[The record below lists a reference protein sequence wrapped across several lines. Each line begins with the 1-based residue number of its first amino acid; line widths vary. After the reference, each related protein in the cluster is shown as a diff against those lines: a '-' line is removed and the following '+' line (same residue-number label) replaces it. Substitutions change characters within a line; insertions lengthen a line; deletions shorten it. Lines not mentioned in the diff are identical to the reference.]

1 MDDLEITQL
10 LSQEEGL
17 KLDFK
22 REYELNHPDRKVRAA
37 KWNEFIKDILALTN
51 GNVGTASQTGHLVI
65 GAGDI
70 LRPDG
75 TRELFDV
82 RKQGLKL
89 SRQQIIEKVNACC
102 HPPISDLFYSKVEV
116 EGTWL
121 AVIEIPPSPFV
132 HETTRRL
139 DAFKTTYSEG
149 TVFIRR
155 TEGIYPATQAERDAL
170 TREKQRLLE
179 DHFAVKELAEA
190 EAHYRR
196 HLILQHCELDF
207 QGLMQTAR
215 PLALP
220 LKDIFVLLHA
230 VGAAP
235 EADTMSPE
243 RLELGDR
250 IDAGGLPSDWQQQ
263 MEVEPGTLQQHSGR
277 VTRRQTISGILAR
290 DAACVILG
298 EPGAGKTTI
307 LRYVALAFAEGKA
320 ERRLRLKRQ
329 RLPILVP
336 LASYEAALRSD
347 DSMSL
352 SVYLSWYYEQ
362 EHGLK
367 DISSLF
373 EYYLSRGEAIVLL
386 DGLDEVVTQEVRTLI
401 ARRVKTFIDVA
412 TSPGNQVVVTSR
424 VVGYREAPLP
434 GHLPHYTVLRFNR
447 AEIEQFAKR
456 WCQAY
461 EIWLANEDSEEVRHR
476 GLAQSRQLVEAIH
489 SHPGVKSLAA
499 NPLLLTILALIHRQE
514 KKLPHRRVELYE
526 VYARTLIERWGRA
539 RSLSGRTI
547 SGLTLD
553 YHRIVK
559 VVAPLALWMHRERAS
574 GTARRTEVVRQITLV
589 LEKMGYEPE
598 DADIE
603 AERLLDDMRRY
614 SGLLVERGRDAYGFM
629 HLTFQEYFAARAI
642 AMMRLAERLKV
653 IRENLHDPRWR
664 EVILLTAGQIGS
676 VDLREEEVSEL
687 VRGVLT
693 ADSWGNQYAHH
704 DTLLAASCMADDVG
718 LDVALTRDIIDAL
731 GKLLEGDIRLLA
743 KVATSYLAQCPSG
756 PLRRRA
762 VAIATSVLQSQHPWS
777 RQAAAELLGE
787 IGQGDDEVINAL
799 LVCLDDEHKDVRQAV
814 AETLG
819 KIGGPSKQVADKLG
833 EADDYWRRLEERVK
847 ELTGV
852 GRGKDV
858 NFDEL
863 PEDNLVKLLDYGSYR
878 GGAMLALVRRKHLEV
893 DTIQQIVARLTLSG
907 KYERRAYHEALV
919 GVPHCN
925 LRVVGGLIAE
935 ATCSQWQIRQA
946 AIRALGKLGHEHP
959 EVLDILLDAL
969 ANAKWPVKQ
978 AAGRA
983 IGEFGVSSERT
994 DTALLV
1000 AADHGRWEVRQAA
1013 IRSLGQVGT
1022 CVETVSERLVDALAD
1037 ETWLVRWTA
1046 FKVIQEY
1053 AKRCEGFAD
1062 SLVKTVVEHHS
1073 VAARHSAVCLLGELK
1088 KATSQMVE
1096 VVLEATRDEN
1106 EVVRQAAVAVLGEL
1120 GQWTPVVQEV
1130 LRDALNDD
1138 SVDVRGNAASVLVAF
1153 GVKDTA
1159 LETHLVASL
1168 TGSERR
1174 RVRKSSAWA
1183 LGKVGSPS
1191 PLPLR
1196 SLLQYSEGQYGWEE
1210 DILGWQA
1217 LYEIA
1222 QRNLTDFLDVLQRME
1237 LTKMQRRTSRGTVL
1251 DVLIRAGKVDSR
1263 AADTLLA
1270 LSESQN
1276 WELRAFAAQALAYNS
1291 RDDEAVVSRLAA
1303 LLHDSDARVRD
1314 AAVYALSR
1322 IAGSP
1327 YLEEVAG
1334 QPFVWEEE
1342 EKFPF

>member
-1 MDDLEITQL
+1 MDDLELAQL

-22 REYELNHPDRKVRAA
+22 REYELNHPDGKVRAA

-139 DAFKTTYSEG
+139 DVFKTTYSEG

-196 HLILQHCELDF
+196 HLIVQHRELDF

-220 LKDIFVLLHA
+220 LKDIFVSLHA
-230 VGAAP
+230 VGDAP
-235 EADTMSPE
+235 ETDTMSPE
-243 RLELGDR
+243 QLELGDR
-250 IDAGGLPSDWQQQ
+250 IDAGGLPSNWQQQ
-263 MEVEPGTLQQHSGR
+263 MEVEPGTIQQHSGR
-277 VTRRQTISGILAR
+277 VTKRQTISEILAR

-401 ARRVKTFIDVA
+401 ARRAKTFMDVA

-489 SHPGVKSLAA
+489 SHPGVESLAA

-547 SGLTLD
+547 SGSTLD

-687 VRGVLT
+687 VRGILT
-693 ADSWGNQYAHH
+693 ANSWGNQYAHH
-704 DTLLAASCMADDVG
+704 DTFLAASCMADDVG

-743 KVATSYLAQCPSG
+743 RVATSYLAQCPSG

-762 VAIATSVLQSQHPWS
+762 VAIARSVLQSQHPWS

-787 IGQGDDEVINAL
+787 IRLGDDEVINAL
-799 LVCLDDEHKDVRQAV
+799 LVCLDDEHKDVRQAA
-814 AETLG
+814 AEALN
-819 KIGGPSKQVADKLG
+819 KIGEPPRQVVDKLRA
-833 EADDYWRRLEERVK
+833 ADDYWQTSDERVK

-852 GRGKDV
+852 GQGEDV

-863 PEDNLVKLLDYGSYR
+863 SEDNLVKLFDFYYAGE
-878 GGAMLALVRRKHLEV
+878 AMLTLIIREHLEV
-893 DTIQQIVARLTLSG
+893 DTIQQIVARLTRSG
-907 KYERRAYHEALV
+907 KYERRNYHEVLADV
-919 GVPHCN
+919 THCN
-925 LRVVGGLIAE
+925 PRVVDGLIAE
-935 ATCSQWQIRQA
+935 ATCPQWQVRQA
-946 AIRALGKLGHEHP
+946 AIRALGKLGCEHP
-959 EVLDILLDAL
+959 EVLDILLAAV

-983 IGEFGVSSERT
+983 IGEFGVSSKRI
-994 DTALLV
+994 DTALLI

-1013 IRSLGQVGT
+1013 MRSLGQVGT
-1022 CVETVSERLVDALAD
+1022 CTQTVGERLIDALAD
-1037 ETWLVRWTA
+1037 EAWLVRWTA

-1053 AKRCEGFAD
+1053 AKHCEGFAD

-1088 KATSQMVE
+1088 KATSQTVE
-1096 VVLEATRDEN
+1096 AVLEATRDES

-1191 PLPLR
+1191 PPPLR

-1222 QRNLTDFLDVLQRME
+1222 QRNLADFLDALQRTE
-1237 LTKMQRRTSRGTVL
+1237 LTKMQRRTARGTVL
-1251 DVLIRAGKVDSR
+1251 DVLMRTGEVDSR
-1263 AADTLLA
+1263 AVDTLLA
-1270 LSESQN
+1270 LSESQD

-1291 RDDEAVVSRLAA
+1291 QDHETVVTQLAA
-1303 LLHDSDARVRD
+1303 LLHDGDARVRD
-1314 AAVYALSR
+1314 AATYALSR

-1327 YLEEVAG
+1327 YLEEVAS
-1334 QPFVWEEE
+1334 QPFVWEEKVE
-1342 EKFPF
+1342 LPF